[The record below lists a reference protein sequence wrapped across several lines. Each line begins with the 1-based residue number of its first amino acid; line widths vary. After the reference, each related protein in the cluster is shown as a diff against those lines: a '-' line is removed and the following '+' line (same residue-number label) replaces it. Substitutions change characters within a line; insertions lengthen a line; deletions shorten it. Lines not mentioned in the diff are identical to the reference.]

1 MNVPLP
7 WLDVCVIA
15 FYLIGITWLGL
26 SLGKK
31 LEQGADYFMP
41 RRFGKGM
48 MMMHAFYCIA
58 WVGAGCC
65 TLEEG

>member
-1 MNVPLP
+1 MDSPLP

-31 LEQGADYFMP
+31 LQQGTDYFMP
-41 RRFGKGM
+41 RRFGKG
-48 MMMHAFYCIA
+48 HVQHVNFKWFADRN
-58 WVGAGCC
+58 VRRSHKK
-65 TLEEG
+65 